1 MFVVDG
7 YALVIFIS
15 AWGSCAVICMVLEGR
30 HCIAETKTPSHVVE
44 YEVQLYNLF

>member
-15 AWGSCAVICMVLEGR
+15 ACAVAVVCMVLEGR
-30 HCIAETKTPSHVVE
+30 HCIAKTKTPSHVVE